1 MTTSQPKT
9 KKKSKFDLGE
19 LIGQLLIEQIILNES
34 MDAFP
39 DILPE
44 KFHNYEGYSEVRLRS
59 IFDKDFYIKR
69 FFELLE
75 KMYSIGWEDMYLKN
89 QYKMKDLNFK

>member
-1 MTTSQPKT
+1 
-9 KKKSKFDLGE
+9 
-19 LIGQLLIEQIILNES
+19 